1 MAPVVWAR
9 GVRAALLFPSRQRIT
24 DMRSST
30 VLTSVMMICLV
41 AGAALAGQGDQVY
54 GKGVAATD
62 TVLVSVLLAHPA
74 DYVGQ
79 TIRVKGTA
87 VGVCEHRGCWVSLAS
102 DVEGETVR
110 VKVKDGEIVFPAEIV
125 GETVLAEGV
134 WTANELDLETTK
146 KVCANEAKHAGEE
159 FDPAEVTSC
168 RTLYQ
173 LTGTGAVVV
182 KN

>member
-1 MAPVVWAR
+1 
-9 GVRAALLFPSRQRIT
+9 
-24 DMRSST
+24 MRKT
-30 VLTSVMMICLV
+30 TLLTSIMVMGLV
-41 AGAALAGQGDQVY
+41 AGTAMAGQGGPVY
-54 GKGVAATD
+54 GQGVASSD

-87 VGVCEHRGCWVSLAS
+87 VGVCEHRGCWVNLAS

-110 VKVKDGEIVFPAEIV
+110 VKVKDGEIVFPAEIM

-146 KVCANEAKHAGEE
+146 KVCANEAKHAGED
-159 FDPAEVTSC
+159 FDPAKVTAC

-173 LTGTGAVVV
+173 LSGTGAVVV

>member
-1 MAPVVWAR
+1 
-9 GVRAALLFPSRQRIT
+9 
-24 DMRSST
+24 MRLST
-30 VLTSVMMICLV
+30 VLTCVMVFCVLAAV
-41 AGAALAGQGDQVY
+41 AVADQSDQVY

-62 TVLVSVLLAHPA
+62 TVLVSTLLAHPA

-87 VGVCEHRGCWVSLAS
+87 VGVCEHRGCWVNLAS

-110 VKVKDGEIVFPAEIV
+110 VKVKDGEIVFPAEIM

-146 KVCANEAKHAGEE
+146 KVCANEAKHTGED
-159 FDPAEVTSC
+159 FDPAKVTSC

-173 LTGTGAVVV
+173 LSGTGAVVV